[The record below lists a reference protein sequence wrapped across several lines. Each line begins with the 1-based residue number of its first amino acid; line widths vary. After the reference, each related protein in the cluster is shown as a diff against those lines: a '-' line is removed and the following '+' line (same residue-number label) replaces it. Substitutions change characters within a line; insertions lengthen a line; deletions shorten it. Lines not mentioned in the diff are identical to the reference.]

1 MPATRRDGLVRDQI
15 VEAAAAALAE
25 GDGELTVRDVIAR
38 AGVSNGTLYH
48 YFPSLDL
55 LLLAVAQRASAAQP
69 DAFGSPGSAS
79 DLLAVLGR
87 LFASERA
94 DTVLPWLR
102 HKAISDHSL
111 RVALRRYD
119 REVRDRLVSALE
131 GLPAGVVRR
140 NVDLE
145 AAVEVVR
152 CLAEGYQLR
161 QRSGTLGVQ
170 PDRFLDALLDL
181 LRRSWAPGI
190 GR

>member
-15 VEAAAAALAE
+15 VEAAAIAVAE
-25 GDGELTVRDVIAR
+25 GGGELTVREVIAR

-69 DAFGSPGSAS
+69 GAFGSPGTAE
-79 DLLAVLGR
+79 DLLAMLSR
-87 LFASERA
+87 LFAAERA

-102 HKAISDHSL
+102 HKAISDDSL
-111 RVALRRYD
+111 RAALRRYD
-119 REVRDRLVSALE
+119 DEVRGWLVSALE
-131 GLPAGVVRR
+131 GLPRGVVRR

-161 QRSGTLGVQ
+161 LRSGTLGVE
-170 PDRFLDALLDL
+170 PDRFLAALLDL
-181 LRRSWAPGI
+181 LRRWAPGI
-190 GR
+190 GA